1 MNFFVLIV
9 LVVLMKI
16 VDKFI
21 EKISFIIF
29 LKKGSK
35 CLNNFQVD
43 KVSQVKHT
51 HIYNLYDVILHICQI
66 FYRIW

>member
-1 MNFFVLIV
+1 MNIFVLI
-9 LVVLMKI
+9 VLMKI

-29 LKKGSK
+29 LKKGLK
-35 CLNNFQVD
+35 CLNNFQVH
-43 KVSQVKHT
+43 KVSKVKHT

-66 FYRIW
+66 FYPIL